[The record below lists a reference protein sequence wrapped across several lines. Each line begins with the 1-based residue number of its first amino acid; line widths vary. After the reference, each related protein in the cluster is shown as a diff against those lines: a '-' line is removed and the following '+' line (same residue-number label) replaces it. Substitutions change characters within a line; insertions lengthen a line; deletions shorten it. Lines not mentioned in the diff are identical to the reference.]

1 MIAGPAGDLGGRDVV
16 VTGAGR
22 GIGRRCAETL
32 AGAGARVT
40 LVARSAA
47 ELEAVAGAITAAGG
61 DAVALAADVCREED
75 AARVVASLAGGEPW
89 ALVNAAG
96 TNRTGPS
103 VTYDLADWDAV
114 MDVNVRGTFLMARAF
129 AGVLLRAG
137 RPGRVVNLSSQ
148 MGVVGYPG
156 RAAYCASKHAVNGL
170 TKALAVE
177 WARDRITVN
186 AVAPTFVE
194 TPLTAPMLADP
205 AFREEV
211 LRRIPSGE
219 LADIDD
225 VAAAV
230 GYLVSDAA
238 ASVTGQVLGVDGG
251 WTAW

>member
-22 GIGRRCAETL
+22 RIGRRCAETL